1 MELTERVV
9 LVTGASEGIGREVAK
24 KVTDEGAH
32 AVLAARSEDVLKELE
47 DTLQG
52 SLAVPT
58 DVTSD
63 SDVERLVELTVGQF
77 GKVDILVNCAGRG
90 MWATVADTN
99 LAQYRAMMDVNVY
112 GYLRV
117 MQAVIPYM
125 RTAGEG
131 VIINVSSMV
140 TQNHYPNLG
149 GYTSTK
155 CAVDALTLAARA
167 ELEKDGIKV
176 CLIRPKL
183 VETDFGRHA
192 FVPEPDAL
200 RDRRNPNAPPMDTP
214 DSVALKIVEL
224 VRTEAAELNLG

>member
-9 LVTGASEGIGREVAK
+9 IITGASDGIAREVAK

-32 AVLAARSEDVLKELE
+32 AVLAARSEDVLKEMENTLE
-47 DTLQG
+47 G

-77 GKVDILVNCAGRG
+77 GKVDVLVNCAGRG
-90 MWATVADTN
+90 MWSSVSDMSF
-99 LAQYRAMMDVNVY
+99 AQYRAMVDVNVY
-112 GYLRV
+112 GYLRM
-117 MQAVIPYM
+117 MQAVIPYLKK
-125 RTAGEG
+125 AGEG
-131 VIINVSSMV
+131 VIVNVSSMV
-140 TQNHYPNLG
+140 TKNHYPNLG
-149 GYTSTK
+149 GYSSTK
-155 CAVDALTLAARA
+155 CAVDALTLSARA
-167 ELEKDGIKV
+167 ELENEGIKV

-200 RDRRNPNAPPMDTP
+200 RDRTNPNAPPMDTP
-214 DSVALKIVEL
+214 DFVAEKIIEL
-224 VRTEAAELNLG
+224 IRTEAAEMNL